1 METSKKNQMKRWKQ
15 RNEWKFKLYQ
25 LGEKKKLYDEYIV
38 KKKVK
43 ITREKMKKKCN
54 DQKLKKVEYVK
65 TVDAKKK
72 KKKKKLKESSLKM
85 WKNYDN
91 KKKM

>member
-38 KKKVK
+38 KKKWK
-43 ITREKMKKKCN
+43 LQEKKWKKNAMIK
-54 DQKLKKVEYVK
+54 
-65 TVDAKKK
+65 
-72 KKKKKLKESSLKM
+72 S
-85 WKNYDN
+85 
-91 KKKM
+91 